1 MHTTCPGSGSVIK
14 ILYNHQTVYTHNAT
28 NSLSQTHRHSLINFF
43 FHSFCIYHTNSAK
56 VELFWQVFIFKADYK
71 KGCTLILF
79 YKEVWICLTSKARY
93 FLGLSDVLQ
102 AGLFSVGLCVCL
114 YNSIALFL
122 CLQLFLHEA
131 TARLMAGASPTRT
144 HQLLDRSLRRR
155 ATPGS
160 RTGEHAVC
168 VCVCISKHFWYV
180 KCLYLNIIY
189 YIWE

>member
-93 FLGLSDVLQ
+93 FLGLSDGLQ

-122 CLQLFLHEA
+122 CLCSCSCMKPQLGWWREPVQHAHTSSWTAVCAAAPRLEA
-131 TARLMAGASPTRT
+131 EQVNM
-144 HQLLDRSLRRR
+144 Q
-155 ATPGS
+155 
-160 RTGEHAVC
+160 C
-168 VCVCISKHFWYV
+168 VCVCAFPSIFDM
-180 KCLYLNIIY
+180 
-189 YIWE
+189 